1 MSKTATAVTALNGAA
16 WSDGIATVTEA
27 PLQGMITLRGDLTA
41 SAVIKAA
48 TAATGV
54 KMPAKGHAHCDGQK
68 GICWMSPDELLVLCP
83 YADVADTLAKMQ
95 RTLSKVH
102 ALAVDVSDAR
112 AVFRVAGKGARDVMA
127 KLAPVDFRP
136 ASFGLGMFRR
146 TRLAQVPAAFWMP
159 DDASF
164 QIVCFR
170 SNAQYMFD
178 LLKTAAQPGSHVGY
192 FQTSE

>member
-1 MSKTATAVTALNGAA
+1 MSKSATAVTALNGAT
-16 WSDGIATVTEA
+16 WSDGIATVTEM

-41 SAVIKAA
+41 SAVVKAA
-48 TAATGV
+48 TGATGL
-54 KMPAKGHAHCDGQK
+54 KMPGQGGVTCERDT

-83 YADVADTLAKMQ
+83 YADVAGAVAKMQ
-95 RTLSKVH
+95 AGLTKVH

-112 AVFRVAGKGARDVMA
+112 AVFRVAGKGAREVMA

-136 ASFGLGMFRR
+136 TAFGPGMFRR
-146 TRLAQVPAAFWMP
+146 SRLAQVPAAFWMP

-178 LLKTAAQPGSHVGY
+178 LLKAAAQPGSHVGY
-192 FQTSE
+192 FKSS